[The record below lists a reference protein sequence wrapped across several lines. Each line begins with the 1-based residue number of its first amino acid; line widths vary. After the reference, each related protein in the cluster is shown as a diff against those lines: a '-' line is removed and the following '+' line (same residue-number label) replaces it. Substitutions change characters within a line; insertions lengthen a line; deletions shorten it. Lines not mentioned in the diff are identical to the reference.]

1 MIKNQKSSFFFISF
15 LISLILLVP
24 NDAFAFPIYAQQA
37 YQNPREANGRIVC
50 ANCHLA
56 TKPTE
61 FEAPTSVLPDSIFET
76 VVKIPY
82 DVTSKQLLGNGQK
95 GGLNVGALMILPDGF
110 KLAPKSRLD
119 DELKVKTKGIYITPY
134 SPTKE
139 NILVVGPIAGEKNQ
153 EIVFPILSPD
163 PAKNKSVFYVKYP
176 IFVGANR
183 GRGQVY
189 PTGDKTNNNT
199 FAAIASGK
207 ILTIKLNEK
216 NIDITILTSNGDIK
230 VQSIPKE
237 VDLIVKENT
246 IVTQDQLLTVNPN
259 VGGFGQTETEI
270 VLQDPARIYG
280 YLAFCISVI
289 ITQSMLVFKKKQY
302 EKVQIAELDF

>member
-1 MIKNQKSSFFFISF
+1 MIKNQKFSLIFVSFFA
-15 LISLILLVP
+15 LITLFAPQNS
-24 NDAFAFPIYAQQA
+24 FAFPIYAQQA
-37 YQNPREANGRIVC
+37 YESPREANGRIVC

-56 TKPTE
+56 AKPTE
-61 FEAPTSVLPDSIFET
+61 FEAPTSVLPDSVFET

-82 DVTSKQLLGNGQK
+82 DVTKKQVLGNGQK
-95 GGLNVGALMILPDGF
+95 GGLNVGAVVILPDGF

-119 DELKVKTKGIYITPY
+119 EELKLKTKGVYITPY
-134 SPTKE
+134 SATKE

-153 EIVFPILSPD
+153 EIIFPILSPD
-163 PAKNKSVFYVKYP
+163 PATNKNIFYLKYP

-199 FAAIASGK
+199 FSAITSGK
-207 ILTIKLNEK
+207 IQEIKYNEK
-216 NIDITILTSNGDIK
+216 TVDVSILTNNGDVK
-230 VQSIPKE
+230 VQTIPKE
-237 VDLIVKENT
+237 VDLIIKTNQ
-246 IVTQDQLLTVNPN
+246 IVVQDELLTINPN

-270 VLQDPARIYG
+270 VLQDPSRIYG
-280 YLAFCISVI
+280 YLAFCISI
-289 ITQSMLVFKKKQY
+289 IVTQSMFVFKKKQY